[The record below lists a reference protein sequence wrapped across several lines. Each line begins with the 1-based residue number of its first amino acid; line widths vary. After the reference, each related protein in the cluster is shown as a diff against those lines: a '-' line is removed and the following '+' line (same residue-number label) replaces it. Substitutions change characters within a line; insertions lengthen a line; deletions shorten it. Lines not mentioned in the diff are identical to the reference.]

1 MVGGSIEAVGGGIGG
16 ILTAETGVGLAGG
29 VALLLHGADNAY
41 AGAKQMWTGK
51 AKLHVHMLALNMHL
65 KIGASEETADKI
77 ATTVDVGTS
86 LSEEALDYTKAIDL
100 SLGDFKTC

>member
-1 MVGGSIEAVGGGIGG
+1 MVGGSIKAVGGGIGG

-51 AKLHVHMLALNMHL
+51 SQTTCTYAGTKYASQ
-65 KIGASEETADKI
+65 KIG
-77 ATTVDVGTS
+77 GQ
-86 LSEEALDYTKAIDL
+86 
-100 SLGDFKTC
+100 

>member
-1 MVGGSIEAVGGGIGG
+1 MEGWLSDWWKQNNVGTRLLGGVQMVGGSIEAVGGGIGG

-65 KIGASEETADKI
+65 KIG
-77 ATTVDVGTS
+77 GQ
-86 LSEEALDYTKAIDL
+86 
-100 SLGDFKTC
+100 

>member
-41 AGAKQMWTGK
+41 AGAKQNVDWK
-51 AKLHVHMLALNMHL
+51 KPNYMLR
-65 KIGASEETADKI
+65 I
-77 ATTVDVGTS
+77 
-86 LSEEALDYTKAIDL
+86 
-100 SLGDFKTC
+100 FW